1 MLYSAYFLSLTDYQS
16 RDDHKKRAK
25 QNQKKKKKFFNLKM
39 AKQPFN
45 NSVRASKK
53 KVDGKRIL

>member
-25 QNQKKKKKFFNLKM
+25 QNQKKKTIFNSKM

-53 KVDGKRIL
+53 TVDGKRIL